1 MPLGPQATDTVQGLP
16 VPRALI
22 DENRD
27 GGVFGLIGRLSI
39 RDGHARPG
47 RCSGARPGSA
57 WLDWTVP
64 AAG

>member
-1 MPLGPQATDTVQGLP
+1 

-22 DENRD
+22 DDNRD

-39 RDGHARPG
+39 RDGRATGTLLG
-47 RCSGARPGSA
+47 RAHPGSA

-64 AAG
+64 AQADR